1 MASPRILFAA
11 GPGNVIGAHKY
22 WRLGMDDPGQMSVTF
37 SSEFEQ
43 FCEESDLRAYLISS
57 GGPPAKLSD
66 GRFVIEHRPKKMAR
80 GIRFHLVEI
89 SYGLGLLI
97 SALRF
102 RADFAV
108 IQSGTTHFFLLSLFS
123 LFSIKV
129 IPVLHNTLWP
139 AGFPPRSIVRKIILF
154 ADAIF
159 FRWFSHYI
167 ICVSPECSRQVQ
179 EVARCQPSKII
190 LMKPQFDRNLFSLRP
205 PLPHVLPLKILFAGR
220 ITREKGVFDLLE
232 IITLLER
239 RRPGAA
245 RLTVCGDGP
254 DLEELRARC
263 KQLHLLHLV
272 DIRGRVEPNSL
283 RDLLQESHAAI
294 VPTRSGF
301 EEGLAMTAVEP
312 ILLGRPIIASPVV
325 PALEM
330 LRDASVLAETDNVNS
345 FVEGIWTLV
354 EQPAHYR
361 KLVDA
366 CTVLREQF
374 FDPDNSFRSA
384 LRLAIFK

>member
-123 LFSIKV
+123 LLNQGYS
-129 IPVLHNTLWP
+129 
-139 AGFPPRSIVRKIILF
+139 
-154 ADAIF
+154 
-159 FRWFSHYI
+159 
-167 ICVSPECSRQVQ
+167 SPS
-179 EVARCQPSKII
+179 
-190 LMKPQFDRNLFSLRP
+190 
-205 PLPHVLPLKILFAGR
+205 
-220 ITREKGVFDLLE
+220 
-232 IITLLER
+232 
-239 RRPGAA
+239 
-245 RLTVCGDGP
+245 
-254 DLEELRARC
+254 
-263 KQLHLLHLV
+263 
-272 DIRGRVEPNSL
+272 
-283 RDLLQESHAAI
+283 
-294 VPTRSGF
+294 
-301 EEGLAMTAVEP
+301 
-312 ILLGRPIIASPVV
+312 
-325 PALEM
+325 
-330 LRDASVLAETDNVNS
+330 
-345 FVEGIWTLV
+345 
-354 EQPAHYR
+354 
-361 KLVDA
+361 
-366 CTVLREQF
+366 
-374 FDPDNSFRSA
+374 
-384 LRLAIFK
+384 